1 MRKVLDRLTG
11 AQITV
16 IAVAAIAAMV
26 PGSLYAVAAFTNVA
40 IQDPVMGYRAQVDQ
54 QGKVQVG
61 PSSAVQF
68 FRDAFDYYKHNP
80 LYKFRVLF
88 SADSNH
94 VIYTAPSGYYA
105 IIETLTGINTTA
117 NGGGFY
123 LLTSSGYLTGIF
135 GGPVA
140 SVSQSFGS
148 GAVLYPGE
156 TVSVDSRGAGN
167 TGLFLHGYLVPTNIS
182 LNQTALEQ
190 QQPAIQ
196 RYVNSLTKG
205 LPKTKESPH

>member
-40 IQDPVMGYRAQVDQ
+40 IQDPVTGYRAQVDQ
-54 QGKVQVG
+54 RGKMQVG
-61 PSSAVQF
+61 PNNAYQSL
-68 FRDAFDYYKHNP
+68 RDAYDYYKHHP
-80 LYKFRVLF
+80 SYRFRVLF

-94 VIYTAPSGYYA
+94 VIYTVPNGYFS
-105 IIETLTGINTTA
+105 IIESLTGINTTA

-123 LLTSSGYLTGIF
+123 LTTSVHGYLTGVF

-167 TGLFLHGYLVPTNIS
+167 TGLFLHGYLIPTSIS
-182 LNQTALEQ
+182 VNQANLE

-196 RYVNSLTKG
+196 SYINATTKG